1 MSKIENIP
9 CLDANNLDN
18 IFFYLNN
25 HLERNELA
33 ELTPEEEK
41 LLLNTTEKVS
51 FLFKQRNVLFD
62 EEYFTILIKKLY
74 PNTILL
80 GGNGE
85 IINYSNIPR
94 QNMVFTFYDFTA
106 ILAFI
111 VSIYLLY
118 LSFLQFNQLTC
129 NITGNNIIEL
139 SGEIREQL
147 NIAIQSLSGQ
157 EFSY

>member
-62 EEYFTILIKKLY
+62 EEYFIILIKKLY

-139 SGEIREQL
+139 
-147 NIAIQSLSGQ
+147 
-157 EFSY
+157 